1 MLFVLAALF
10 ASFADYPL
18 CSFFILIN
26 IFCKVY
32 YEFKSYT
39 YYFEKYLLD
48 NWMFS
53 KMLFK
58 IRNAFKQ
65 TFYKVLH
72 KHQLLSI
79 HIVKDMREKRIC
91 YSSFINYIRTFY
103 QRAIYPKGLL
113 LSSLPDHLHQSEK

>member
-1 MLFVLAALF
+1 MLFVLATLF

-26 IFCKVY
+26 IFGEVY

-39 YYFEKYLLD
+39 YYFEKYLLN

-53 KMLFK
+53 KILFK

-65 TFYKVLH
+65 IFYKVLH
-72 KHQLLSI
+72 KHQLLSYSGDQI
-79 HIVKDMREKRIC
+79 RRRFIVLRLTKNLYDIINKRAMIFVSRDELNLEIIYL
-91 YSSFINYIRTFY
+91 YSF
-103 QRAIYPKGLL
+103 
-113 LSSLPDHLHQSEK
+113 